1 VWSVSPG
8 IKRPERAHHSAFS
21 GAEVKPIW
29 SYTPPPHIFVPCLP
43 VIFQTDCSI
52 DIVLTAVW
60 KLQPTLHRVRM
71 VDALAGEEILRAIN
85 LARIEGGGERLC
97 ARSAVRRGIH
107 RTFV

>member
-1 VWSVSPG
+1 M
-8 IKRPERAHHSAFS
+8 
-21 GAEVKPIW
+21 
-29 SYTPPPHIFVPCLP
+29 PCLPLP

-52 DIVLTAVW
+52 DIVLTAVL

-97 ARSAVRRGIH
+97 ARSAVRREIH
-107 RTFV
+107 HMFV